1 MKTLLLLR
9 HAKSS
14 WDHPSMRDFDR
25 PLADRGKRDAPRMG
39 RALKERGPAAPDLII
54 SSPAA
59 RARET
64 VEAVIQ
70 SASLTAPLRFD
81 ESIYDA
87 SLAELMR
94 LVRGLPDNISCV
106 LMVGHN
112 PGFAGLVNRLTGA
125 SERMPTAALASI
137 EFQVDHW
144 ADVEDG
150 QGKLLSVLI
159 PRQLHDEADD

>member
-25 PLADRGKRDAPRMG
+25 PLADRGKRDAPRIG
-39 RALKERGPAAPDLII
+39 RALKERGPAPDLII

-64 VEAVIQ
+64 VEAVIK
-70 SASLTAPLRFD
+70 SAGLTASLQFD

-94 LVRGLPDNISCV
+94 LVRGLPDQTSCV

-112 PGFAGLVNRLTGA
+112 PGFEGLVNRLTGA

-144 ADVEDG
+144 QDVEDG

>member
-39 RALKERGPAAPDLII
+39 RALKERGPAPVLII

-64 VEAVIQ
+64 VEAVIK
-70 SASLTAPLRFD
+70 SAGLTAPLQFD
-81 ESIYDA
+81 ENIYDA

-112 PGFAGLVNRLTGA
+112 PGFEGLVNRLTGA
-125 SERMPTAALASI
+125 NERMPTAALASI
-137 EFQVDHW
+137 EFQVDRW

-159 PRQLHDEADD
+159 PRQLHDEGDD

>member
-1 MKTLLLLR
+1 VKTLLLLR

-25 PLADRGKRDAPRMG
+25 PLADRGKRDAPRIG
-39 RALKERGPAAPDLII
+39 RALKEREPVPDLII

-64 VEAVIQ
+64 VEAVIK
-70 SASLTAPLRFD
+70 SAGLTASLQFD

-94 LVRGLPDNISCV
+94 LVRGLPDQTSCV

-112 PGFAGLVNRLTGA
+112 PGFEGLVNRLTGA

-144 ADVEDG
+144 QDVEDG
-150 QGKLLSVLI
+150 QGKLLSVLT
-159 PRQLHDEADD
+159 PRQLPEEGND

>member
-25 PLADRGKRDAPRMG
+25 PLADRGKRDAPRIG
-39 RALKERGPAAPDLII
+39 RALKEREPVPDLII

-64 VEAVIQ
+64 VEAVIK
-70 SASLTAPLRFD
+70 SAGLTASLQFD

-94 LVRGLPDNISCV
+94 LVRGLPDQTSCV

-112 PGFAGLVNRLTGA
+112 PGFEGLVNRLTGA

-144 ADVEDG
+144 QDVEDG
-150 QGKLLSVLI
+150 QGKLLSVLT
-159 PRQLHDEADD
+159 PRQLPEEGND

>member
-1 MKTLLLLR
+1 VKTLLLLR

-25 PLADRGKRDAPRMG
+25 PLADRGKRDAPRIG
-39 RALKERGPAAPDLII
+39 RALKERGPAPDLII

-64 VEAVIQ
+64 VEAVIK
-70 SASLTAPLRFD
+70 SASLTASLQFD

-94 LVRGLPDNISCV
+94 LVRGLPDQTSCV

-112 PGFAGLVNRLTGA
+112 PGFEGLVNRLTGA

-144 ADVEDG
+144 QDVEDG

>member
-39 RALKERGPAAPDLII
+39 RALKERGPLPELII

-64 VEAVIQ
+64 VEAVIK
-70 SASLTAPLRFD
+70 SAGLTAPLQFD

-94 LVRGLPDNISCV
+94 LVRGLPDDISCV

-112 PGFAGLVNRLTGA
+112 PGFEGLVNRLTGA

-137 EFQVDHW
+137 EFQVDRW

-150 QGKLLSVLI
+150 QGKLLSVFI
-159 PRQLHDEADD
+159 SRQLHDEADD

>member
-25 PLADRGKRDAPRMG
+25 PLADRGKRDAPRIG
-39 RALKERGPAAPDLII
+39 RALKERGPLPELII

-64 VEAVIQ
+64 VEAVIK
-70 SASLTAPLRFD
+70 SAGLTAPLRFD

-94 LVRGLPDNISCV
+94 LVRGLPDNISCA

-112 PGFAGLVNRLTGA
+112 PGFEGLVNRLTGA

-144 ADVEDG
+144 QDVEDG

-159 PRQLHDEADD
+159 PRQLHDDADN